1 MSILEEAGRHQE
13 RLIRL
18 RRDIHR
24 HPELSW
30 KETRTQGVICRELD
44 ELGIP
49 YEKVCGTGVIAVL
62 RGERS
67 GPVVGLRAD
76 MDALPITEKGKAE
89 YSSENQGV
97 MHACG
102 HDCHVAMLLVAARIL
117 KAHENELC
125 GTIKLI
131 FQPAEEVIEGAHAMY
146 TLPQLADV
154 EQIFGAHVWIDL
166 PVGMISAE
174 VGPRMASA
182 DNIYLTV
189 EGKSAHGAQPHQ
201 SADAIVA
208 ACAIVNAL
216 QTVVS
221 RTVDPLEPIVV
232 TIGTIA
238 GGTSSNIIANE
249 VKLSGTV
256 RSFQPAVRDAVERR
270 LEQIACTTAQAYG
283 TTCRFEYRRCTPA
296 TINEAA
302 STEIARKAVKTLF
315 GDSALAHLKETT
327 GGEDFAWFLER
338 IPGCYVFVGARNEET
353 GKCWPHHHE
362 CFDIDE
368 RALVNG
374 AAVLAQ
380 VGLNAGMERSVQK

>member
-1 MSILEEAGRHQE
+1 
-13 RLIRL
+13 
-18 RRDIHR
+18 
-24 HPELSW
+24 
-30 KETRTQGVICRELD
+30 
-44 ELGIP
+44 
-49 YEKVCGTGVIAVL
+49 
-62 RGERS
+62 
-67 GPVVGLRAD
+67 
-76 MDALPITEKGKAE
+76 
-89 YSSENQGV
+89 
-97 MHACG
+97 
-102 HDCHVAMLLVAARIL
+102 
-117 KAHENELC
+117 
-125 GTIKLI
+125 
-131 FQPAEEVIEGAHAMY
+131 
-146 TLPQLADV
+146 
-154 EQIFGAHVWIDL
+154 
-166 PVGMISAE
+166 
-174 VGPRMASA
+174 MASA

-221 RTVDPLEPIVV
+221 RTVDPLEPAVV

-327 GGEDFAWFLER
+327 GGEDFAWFSER
-338 IPGCYVFVGARNEET
+338 IPRDVMYS
-353 GKCWPHHHE
+353 
-362 CFDIDE
+362 
-368 RALVNG
+368 
-374 AAVLAQ
+374 LAHAMRKQ
-380 VGLNAGMERSVQK
+380 ENAGPIIMNALMSTNRPWSTARPFWHRSAWMQV